1 MGELRLFP
9 LGLNQKAKL
18 TMQPAKTV
26 NLGQGAGVP
35 VGREVH
41 GGVVG
46 LLLDGRGRPLQLPA
60 DQPARVAAL
69 TKWFNAVELYPKGS

>member
-1 MGELRLFP
+1 MLFRSLFP
-9 LGLNQKAKL
+9 LGPNQKASL

-35 VGREVH
+35 VSREVQ

-60 DQPARVAAL
+60 DEATRVAAL
-69 TKWFNAVELYPKGS
+69 TKWFEAVDLYPG